1 MPMSVG
7 RIAPSALI
15 LPAVSFCWLTL
26 ISFLRSFSE
35 IAIGA
40 SEVVSEPPAMPTS
53 IWPRAILLA
62 T

>member
-7 RIAPSALI
+7 RIAPRALTR
-15 LPAVSFCWLTL
+15 PAVSFCWLTL

-40 SEVVSEPPAMPTS
+40 SDVVSDPPATPAS
-53 IWPRAILLA
+53 IWPRAILFA